1 MGVPAFLRDMWR
13 AGCGARR
20 SRRGLA
26 AALKIRGWTVHRSWL
41 LFRRATPATRN
52 LRLEDLLALQRAR
65 SAEFTALVIGAFDGN
80 TNDPAAHFVQQHATR
95 AVFVEPQP
103 APARLLRERFS
114 DLARFSVVQAAMDQH
129 VGTRTLYVVRQGVG
143 ELPQWTEQIASFDM
157 DHLRKHAADVPGITD
172 AIEAVPVPTVTFER
186 LLDDE
191 GVQHL
196 DLLQLDAEGF
206 DAQLLAWF
214 PWHRLRP
221 GLVHY
226 EVVHMAPIDREQLG
240 ARLESM
246 GYRVFP
252 GEGDTDDM
260 AVLL

>member
-1 MGVPAFLRDMWR
+1 M
-13 AGCGARR
+13 
-20 SRRGLA
+20 A
-26 AALKIRGWTVHRSWL
+26 AALKVRGWTVHRSWPP
-41 LFRRATPATRN
+41 FRRATPATRN
-52 LRLEDLLALQRAR
+52 LQLEDLLALQRAR
-65 SAEFTALVIGAFDGN
+65 SVDFTALVVGAFDGD
-80 TNDPAAHFVQQHATR
+80 TNDPTAHFIQQHASR

-103 APARLLRERFS
+103 GPASLLRERIS
-114 DLARFSVVQAAMDQH
+114 DPARFSVVQAAVDRR
-129 VGTRTLYVVRQGVG
+129 VGTRTLYVVRQDVG
-143 ELPQWTEQIASFDM
+143 GLPAWTEQIASFDIE
-157 DHLRKHAADVPGITD
+157 HLRKHAVDVPRITD
-172 AIEAVPVPTVTFER
+172 AIEAVPISTVTFES

-191 GVQHL
+191 AVQHL

-226 EVVHMAPIDREQLG
+226 EVVHMASIDREQLG
-240 ARLESM
+240 ARFESM